1 MTASIVGP
9 TPSAALTS
17 TTLFPNSSTVSFTAT
32 EVVSGSALFQYTVV
46 SASSNQ
52 IIYGPSTRAD
62 ESSTVY
68 FYAQAATTN
77 PDNLTLSIT
86 GSNTSG
92 SSVIILR
99 PGDWAYFPFHVN
111 AAGCAIRAI
120 NSTATSSLLNVFY
133 GARS

>member
-1 MTASIVGP
+1 MPTVTAGV
-9 TPSAALTS
+9 TLNS
-17 TTLFPNSSTVSFTAT
+17 TTLFPNSSVVSFTAT

-52 IIYGPSTRAD
+52 IIYGPSARAD

-77 PDNLTLSIT
+77 ETNLILSVT

-92 SSVIILR
+92 SSFIILR
-99 PGDWAYFPFHVN
+99 PGDWTYFPFHVS
-111 AAGCAIRAI
+111 ASGCTVRAI
-120 NSTATSSLLNVFY
+120 NTSATSSLLNIFY